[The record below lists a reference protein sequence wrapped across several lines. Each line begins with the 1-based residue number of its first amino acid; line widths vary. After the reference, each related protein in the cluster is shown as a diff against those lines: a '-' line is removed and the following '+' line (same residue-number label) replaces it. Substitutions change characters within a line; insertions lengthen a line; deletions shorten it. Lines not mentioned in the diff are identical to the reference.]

1 MRCRSRWPRRE
12 ALVIGSAG
20 RRPWGGGDIHSV
32 AIASCPGGS
41 FSELRAAVDVLH
53 GRQLH
58 EAVRL
63 TVTPSSE
70 VVEAEAESER
80 VLAVPRDLGAVV
92 SAPGCG
98 SCIGPGLPFPGET
111 TASTTNRGFDRRMGA
126 PGPVYLVRPAVAT
139 ASAVTGPLTDPR
151 SL

>member
-1 MRCRSRWPRRE
+1 MVVPDEGAHYERVSQLNLDEVPLPVATPGGSRDRLSWAE
-12 ALVIGSAG
+12 AL
-20 RRPWGGGDIHSV
+20 GGGDIHSV

-98 SCIGPGLPFPGET
+98 SCLGRFSEGG
-111 TASTTNRGFDRRMGA
+111 SR
-126 PGPVYLVRPAVAT
+126 
-139 ASAVTGPLTDPR
+139 
-151 SL
+151 